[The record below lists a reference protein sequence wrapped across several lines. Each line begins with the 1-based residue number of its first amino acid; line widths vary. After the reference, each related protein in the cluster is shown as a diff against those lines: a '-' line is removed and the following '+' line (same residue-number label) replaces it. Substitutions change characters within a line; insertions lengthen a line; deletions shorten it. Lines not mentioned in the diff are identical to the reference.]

1 MHAILLSSMD
11 YTHIFFDT
19 ETTGN
24 TDKDYLCQIAW
35 KAAGDNEIIE
45 GLFKPPVPMSIE
57 SMAICHITNHM
68 LEDKE
73 PFLHS
78 NLWNEFKKLNDDK
91 KNVFIA
97 HNAKF
102 DIGMLERED
111 IKITEY
117 IDTLKIARFV
127 DREGLLPKY
136 NLQYL
141 RYYYDIQIDAIAHD
155 ARGDIVILEAIFEFL
170 SKKVSE
176 LTGEVGDK
184 LTKRMMTISYEPM
197 LMKTFTFG
205 KHIGKQISAVATI
218 DPGYLQWLLDQKL
231 ASGSDTEEDWIY
243 TLKYY
248 LKRPEKQTQEN
259 STQNKLF

>member
-1 MHAILLSSMD
+1 MD

-35 KAAGDNEIIE
+35 KKAGENEIIE

-68 LEDKE
+68 VENKE
-73 PFLHS
+73 PFLDS
-78 NLWNEFKKLNDDK
+78 DLWKKFNDLNNDK

-102 DIGMLERED
+102 DIGMLQREN

-141 RYYYDIQIDAIAHD
+141 RYYYDIQIEATAHD
-155 ARGDIVILEAIFEFL
+155 ARGDIIILEEIFKFL
-170 SKKVSE
+170 SNKVSE
-176 LTGEVGDK
+176 ITGDTGDK
-184 LTKRMMTISYEPM
+184 LTKRMITISYEPM
-197 LMKTFTFG
+197 LMRTFTFG
-205 KHIGKQISAVATI
+205 KHIGKQISEVAKI

-248 LKRPEKQTQEN
+248 LKRPETPIQQ
-259 STQNKLF
+259 SSPQNKLF